1 MMSFTSRL
9 FAPER
14 VSQGMA
20 WAFIFLL
27 GAAAAVSLGL
37 SGAAESAG
45 THSAAADMIANVT
58 ATVAHATGVLVD
70 VAGSVWQTTVRE
82 LARVVRALLD
92 WQWWP
97 FEISLGWTE
106 LSGGANVFH
115 S

>member
-1 MMSFTSRL
+1 
-9 FAPER
+9 
-14 VSQGMA
+14 MA

-27 GAAAAVSLGL
+27 GAAGAASFAL
-37 SGAAESAG
+37 SGAAELAG
-45 THSAAADMIANVT
+45 THTTAADMIAHVT
-58 ATVAHATGVLVD
+58 ASVTRVAGELVD
-70 VAGSVWQTTVRE
+70 VAGSVWQATVRE

-97 FEISLGWTE
+97 FEISLGWTD

>member
-1 MMSFTSRL
+1 MMSFNSRL
-9 FAPER
+9 VAPER
-14 VSQGMA
+14 VTSGMA

-27 GAAAAVSLGL
+27 GAAAAASLAL

-45 THSAAADMIANVT
+45 AHSSAADMIANVT
-58 ATVAHATGVLVD
+58 ASVAHVAGVLVD
-70 VAGSVWQTTVRE
+70 VAGSVWQATVRE

-97 FEISLGWTE
+97 FEISFGWTD
-106 LSGGANVFH
+106 LSGDANVFH

>member
-1 MMSFTSRL
+1 MMSITSRL

-14 VSQGMA
+14 VSRGMA

-27 GAAAAVSLGL
+27 AAAAAASLGL

-45 THSAAADMIANVT
+45 THTTAADVIANVT
-58 ATVAHATGVLVD
+58 ASAAHVVGKLVD
-70 VAGSVWQTTVRE
+70 VAGSVWQATVRE

-97 FEISLGWTE
+97 FEISLGWSE
-106 LSGGANVFH
+106 LSGGTNVFH